1 MGNIVKYVP
10 DDGGGCFGF
19 GCDFL
24 FGQVRGKRHRWRSRR
39 SARRLI
45 NLIFAGRNRMLIIR
59 RELPRTK
66 KAGLVIETYCIKRMR
81 VLLFVGPSTATS
93 TAYLP
98 SLSLGGVNGLAA
110 LISGRRRQGVVL
122 VLRHYAK
129 GPDKTQEFPPDG
141 GYDLGLVFPLAEQ
154 LSIAAMQSMLG
165 FPGNLFHLR
174 AEVGL
179 SFQKIASQPRSELI
193 GPGGFDHDASQMSV
207 ARLGDPGL
215 DPAGA
220 ARVFAGNQAAVTHE
234 LSGAG
239 EARQFADFGDDG
251 DGTDLGDPAK
261 RLQGLDHGAHA
272 RRCRAGGFADGRLQ
286 SGQAL
291 GPMFDLMNV
300 IDERDLQRWQIEMDF
315 HFDPFQMGF
324 RPSRLH
330 SVGPADAMAEKE
342 LTQPLAGPV
351 LISFRRLSGSHQVP
365 QRLMR
370 GIGHPHWGK
379 VSGSMATRQFLSVPP
394 IGL

>member
-1 MGNIVKYVP
+1 
-10 DDGGGCFGF
+10 
-19 GCDFL
+19 
-24 FGQVRGKRHRWRSRR
+24 
-39 SARRLI
+39 
-45 NLIFAGRNRMLIIR
+45 MLIIR

-66 KAGLVIETYCIKRMR
+66 NAGLVIETYCIKRMR

-110 LISGRRRQGVVL
+110 LISGSRRQGVVL
-122 VLRHYAK
+122 VLRHYAN

-165 FPGNLFHLR
+165 FPGNLFHLW

-220 ARVFAGNQAAVTHE
+220 AGVFAGNQAAVTHE
-234 LSGAG
+234 LSGA
-239 EARQFADFGDDG
+239 EVSEVVLLNEPFEKTLCEIF
-251 DGTDLGDPAK
+251 
-261 RLQGLDHGAHA
+261 RLLTWMSAPTYIHVALA
-272 RRCRAGGFADGRLQ
+272 ALRRWLYRLT
-286 SGQAL
+286 A
-291 GPMFDLMNV
+291 
-300 IDERDLQRWQIEMDF
+300 
-315 HFDPFQMGF
+315 
-324 RPSRLH
+324 
-330 SVGPADAMAEKE
+330 
-342 LTQPLAGPV
+342 
-351 LISFRRLSGSHQVP
+351 
-365 QRLMR
+365 
-370 GIGHPHWGK
+370 
-379 VSGSMATRQFLSVPP
+379 
-394 IGL
+394 